1 MENIVL
7 KTDTIPSRD
16 QILNLYANVG
26 WTAYTKDP
34 DLLERAMAKSLK
46 LWTLW
51 DDDQVIGL
59 GRVVGDGESIIYIQD
74 LLVLDNY
81 QKMGLG
87 TRLIQAI
94 LEEYKSIRQIVLLT
108 DNTSKNI
115 DFYKK
120 NGLVEVSTYDCM
132 AFIR

>member
-34 DLLERAMAKSLK
+34 DLLERAITKSLK

>member
-7 KTDTIPSRD
+7 KTDIIPSRD

-51 DDDQVIGL
+51 DDDQVIGI

-115 DFYKK
+115 GFYKK